1 MEKGLIV
8 AITGQTGCGKSTL
21 SRFYASNCLTVID
34 CDEVAKYIRT
44 LPECQQ
50 QLAEHFGMEVL
61 TEGKINTQLLYE
73 RAFKDEVSLQK
84 LTDITHPFIVKE
96 ILRRAD
102 GAFEKGEEIVFVD
115 GAVIIGHSFEKYC
128 DKFIVIVA
136 SVETQCARLMKRDS
150 ITYEQA
156 KARIMKQTP
165 YSDML
170 KKADYVINNNKSI
183 INLISQGEFVIRQLI
198 DVQEVLL

>member
-1 MEKGLIV
+1 MKKGMIV
-8 AITGQTGCGKSTL
+8 AITGQTGSGKSTL
-21 SRFYASNCLTVID
+21 SKFYASKGLPVID
-34 CDEVAKYIRT
+34 CDEVAKHIRT
-44 LPECQQ
+44 FPGCQQ

-61 TEGKINTQLLYE
+61 TQGKINTGILYE
-73 RAFKDEVSLQK
+73 RAFKDEESLQR

-102 GAFEKGEEIVFVD
+102 EAFEKGEEIVFVD
-115 GAVIIGHSFEKYC
+115 GAVIIGHSFEEYC
-128 DKFIVIVA
+128 DKFIVVVA
-136 SVETQCARLMKRDS
+136 HVNTQCERLMKRDS

-183 INLISQGEFVIRQLI
+183 MNLISQGEFVIRQLI